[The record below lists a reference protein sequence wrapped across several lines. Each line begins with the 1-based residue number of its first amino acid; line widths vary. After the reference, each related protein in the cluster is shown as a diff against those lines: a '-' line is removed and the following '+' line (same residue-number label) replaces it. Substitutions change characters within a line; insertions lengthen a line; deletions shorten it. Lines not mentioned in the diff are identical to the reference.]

1 MKGYIMQIQFYTN
14 LNFNGND
21 IKIALRVVG
30 HYFFCV
36 YFNGQDY
43 NLQTYYDNNI
53 DKNYENIIKGSFCNL
68 QELYDSWQKIS
79 EEKANNL
86 LMSSYKLFLGMD
98 KYNLSIFTNDEK
110 KFIINTAEIYYNYI
124 AQFVTFGKN
133 KKVIIKPEHRYIID
147 NDKVKDNNDN
157 WIPFNAN
164 DYTNEYIQ
172 NIIMKLRNNNGNFI
186 EHDNKKFRFVNG
198 TLQFQQIIND
208 SVNPA
213 PAIQKQKIRKYITMF
228 KIINANN
235 LNSLFTG
242 NFYPVIKQDGDYC
255 IIKDDNGNKCTI
267 RSNRGRIINVY
278 QDKPE

>member
-1 MKGYIMQIQFYTN
+1 MQIQFYTN

-43 NLQTYYDNNI
+43 NLQTYCDNNI
-53 DKNYENIIKGSFCNL
+53 DKNYENIIKGSFGNL

-98 KYNLSIFTNDEK
+98 KYNLSVFTNDEK
-110 KFIINTAEIYYNYI
+110 KFIINTAEMYYNYM

-133 KKVIIKPEHRYIID
+133 KKVFIKPEHRYVID
-147 NDKVKDNNDN
+147 NDNKVN
-157 WIPFNAN
+157 
-164 DYTNEYIQ
+164 
-172 NIIMKLRNNNGNFI
+172 
-186 EHDNKKFRFVNG
+186 
-198 TLQFQQIIND
+198 
-208 SVNPA
+208 A

-228 KIINANN
+228 KMINDNN
-235 LNSLFTG
+235 LNSLFAG
-242 NFYPVIKQDGDYC
+242 NFYPVIKQDGNYC